1 MSSKSFCE
9 KNEKTNHLNFH
20 LMSYMQVDKNLRVY
34 PFIDE
39 LVDSLYTD
47 ELNKLIDSENVQ
59 FDKRTFLMF
68 IIIYFSTRLYASNES
83 ISKENIKLFMT
94 DLIRNPM
101 KRGKC
106 IELFMMF
113 EKSLIGELTSS
124 VIDDDH
130 RIK

>member
-1 MSSKSFCE
+1 MNNK
-9 KNEKTNHLNFH
+9 
-20 LMSYMQVDKNLRVY
+20 QVDKNLRVY

-68 IIIYFSTRLYASNES
+68 IIIYFSTRLYASNET
-83 ISKENIKLFMT
+83 ISKENIKNFMT

-101 KRGKC
+101 KRCKC

-124 VIDDDH
+124 VITDDH
-130 RIK
+130 RIN

>member
-1 MSSKSFCE
+1 MSNK
-9 KNEKTNHLNFH
+9 
-20 LMSYMQVDKNLRVY
+20 QIDKNLRVY

-68 IIIYFSTRLYASNES
+68 IIIYFSTRLYASNET
-83 ISKENIKLFMT
+83 ISKENIKTFMT

-101 KRGKC
+101 KRSKC

-124 VIDDDH
+124 VVTDDH